1 MTGLEKIHWAKAL
14 IEEESGGV
22 YQFVVGNVHD
32 DLYLD
37 CSAQANAGLYLTVQH
52 NEKSGSYDC
61 VFKGYTRISSG
72 YHNAKG
78 MQKLAGEYKQ
88 AAYFLKEMNRQHLS
102 DRMSLA
108 PCGELKSQRNNKSM
122 PRRWRCKRR
131 LTMKIIE
138 TKDVLITAASFCR
151 PVLETMCVT
160 GDATVHLAH
169 LSYPVKQI
177 NSHGNFSPRTAL
189 TM

>member
-1 MTGLEKIHWAKAL
+1 MTGLEKIRWAKAL

-88 AAYFLKEMNRQHLS
+88 AAYSLKEMEIANI
-102 DRMSLA
+102 SLTGDELRTFV
-108 PCGELKSQRNNKSM
+108 GELKSPEEQ
-122 PRRWRCKRR
+122 
-131 LTMKIIE
+131 
-138 TKDVLITAASFCR
+138 
-151 PVLETMCVT
+151 
-160 GDATVHLAH
+160 
-169 LSYPVKQI
+169 QI
-177 NSHGNFSPRTAL
+177 NAPQMG
-189 TM
+189 M